1 MELLSLENAGI
12 STAFH
17 SMLLAHGLNLETL
30 ELFSDDRFLASELQ
44 SAGVSLLGDRVR
56 IIHAVRKNQQNQA

>member
-1 MELLSLENAGI
+1 
-12 STAFH
+12 
-17 SMLLAHGLNLETL
+17 MLLAHGLNLETL